1 MTDGETVVVCMPAWR
16 PPPIAGTTRRFCNE
30 CGTAVWLAPSSEHD
44 VPDGRIA
51 CLDCVVGWMLADG
64 RYEVRSATD
73 AQRAE
78 FAAAGVDPDD
88 ADRVVAWLRG
98 RGPDD
103 A

>member
-1 MTDGETVVVCMPAWR
+1 
-16 PPPIAGTTRRFCNE
+16 
-30 CGTAVWLAPSSEHD
+30 
-44 VPDGRIA
+44 
-51 CLDCVVGWMLADG
+51 VGWMLADG